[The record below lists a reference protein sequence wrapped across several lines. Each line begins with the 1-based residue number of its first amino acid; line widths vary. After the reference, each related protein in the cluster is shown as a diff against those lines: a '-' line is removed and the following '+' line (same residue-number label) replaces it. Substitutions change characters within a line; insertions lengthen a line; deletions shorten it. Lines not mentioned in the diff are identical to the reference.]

1 MRIVVMGAGGVGG
14 YFGARLAQGG
24 CEVAFV
30 ARGAHLA
37 ALREQGLH
45 VRSQHGDI
53 HLEKVEASDD
63 PASLGPA
70 DIVFIT
76 VKLWDTEAAAQAIRP
91 LLGPAPAWSRSRT
104 ACRRRRCCAASWVT
118 TPSWAASPTS
128 RPRSAGPA

>member
-14 YFGARLAQGG
+14 YFGARLARGG

-53 HLEKVEASDD
+53 YLEKVEASDD

-76 VKLWDTEAAAQAIRP
+76 VKLWDTEAAAQAVRP
-91 LLGPAPAWSRSRT
+91 LLGPGTGVVSFQNGVQKEEVL
-104 ACRRRRCCAASWVT
+104 RRVL
-118 TPSWAASPTS
+118 
-128 RPRSAGPA
+128 

>member
-14 YFGARLAQGG
+14 YFGSRLAKGG

-63 PASLGPA
+63 PGDIGVDDRAVPA
-70 DIVFIT
+70 ERDGGDGGRAI
-76 VKLWDTEAAAQAIRP
+76 LADPRQQAQLRF
-91 LLGPAPAWSRSRT
+91 G
-104 ACRRRRCCAASWVT
+104 
-118 TPSWAASPTS
+118 
-128 RPRSAGPA
+128 